1 MKIYFLR
8 HTSLDVTPDIFY
20 GQTDLDV
27 SENFES
33 ELKIIKKKIS
43 KYEIDFKK
51 IKFYSSPLKRCLK
64 LAKSISKD
72 IKLDQR
78 LKELHLG
85 DWEMKSRESIPKN
98 MIEEWENNLM
108 SFKIPNGESNTEFLA
123 RLGNFCKDILLSNND
138 SFVVAHAGSINGMIS
153 VLTGKPFDELV
164 ENYWEKISY
173 GSLSLLESFNG
184 KTEIQFIGK

>member
-1 MKIYFLR
+1 
-8 HTSLDVTPDIFY
+8 VTPDIFY